1 MHVSV
6 YRSIMALL
14 FQILVLVS
22 IIESMPVKFVPTT
35 EPHPMAGHYR
45 DTPVRGCGS
54 NCYRPSEDEVNEIVG
69 RIRRMNSQQRA
80 KVGAKWAKLNAPPKP
95 KTRLRRLWDRFLSFF
110 GRRRRPVDVVLD
122 KTKAVAGASVGPI
135 VTGLSLGALTGWL
148 LCMGVND
155 LGCYPIYGRD
165 HVKIYFR
172 QQGVSCNGPDG
183 ASLHPSRR
191 PGNHGCSSVIYETA
205 FPN

>member
-6 YRSIMALL
+6 YRSTMALL

-69 RIRRMNSQQRA
+69 RIRRMNSQQSA

-110 GRRRRPVDVVLD
+110 GRRRRPVAVVLD

-135 VTGLSLGALTGWL
+135 VAGLSLGVLTGWL
-148 LCMGVND
+148 LCMGERFGDAIRFTV
-155 LGCYPIYGRD
+155 G
-165 HVKIYFR
+165 
-172 QQGVSCNGPDG
+172 
-183 ASLHPSRR
+183 
-191 PGNHGCSSVIYETA
+191 
-205 FPN
+205 

>member
-148 LCMGVND
+148 LCMGERFGD
-155 LGCYPIYGRD
+155 
-165 HVKIYFR
+165 
-172 QQGVSCNGPDG
+172 
-183 ASLHPSRR
+183 
-191 PGNHGCSSVIYETA
+191 VIRFTVG
-205 FPN
+205 